1 MLCPAS
7 KNVPVIIAAAN
18 AINKTAVNLVE
29 KRKLEINDLI
39 SQKNTEVAGLQS
51 QINTAITNY
60 DTQITAKRNE
70 IAVLEA
76 DIKKLSIT

>member
-1 MLCPAS
+1 MALTVAYETWA
-7 KNVPVIIAAAN
+7 KKQAGI
-18 AINKTAVNLVE
+18 E